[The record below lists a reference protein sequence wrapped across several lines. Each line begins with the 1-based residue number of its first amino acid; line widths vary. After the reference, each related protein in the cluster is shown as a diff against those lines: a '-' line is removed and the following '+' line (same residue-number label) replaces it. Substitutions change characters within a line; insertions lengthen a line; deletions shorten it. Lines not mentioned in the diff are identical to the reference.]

1 MSIDDLLV
9 VGGRAWLPELNPED
23 IIVVVFK
30 EDTDPELERGSLVFE
45 LV

>member
-9 VGGRAWLPELNPED
+9 VDGRAWLPELKPED
-23 IIVVVFK
+23 IVVVVFG
-30 EDTDPELERGSLVFE
+30 EDTDPELETSNFVFE